1 MKGSLSS
8 TVIFLHG
15 HCVIKGVHCTC
26 ITVIGQMWLLRY
38 THPTKLRLV
47 YIFRLQF
54 FKDVPKC
61 RILVCGGDGTVG
73 WLLEAMGK

>member
-1 MKGSLSS
+1 MNPKHSVKGLHYL
-8 TVIFLHG
+8 VQYIVLCCFL
-15 HCVIKGVHCTC
+15 
-26 ITVIGQMWLLRY
+26 Y
-38 THPTKLRLV
+38 F
-47 YIFRLQF
+47 FRLQF